1 MIQRMLAL
9 LAKLERV
16 RGRPNLPAVL
26 SGTVRNAR
34 TLAGYRMSAHGLEA
48 SRPVLLLAL
57 SECPDFKRQMVKLR
71 RIALRDARVGDETVM
86 GRLWWLEL
94 MHDVADHRA
103 ANLSSLAQL
112 LADVLRL
119 VEPTLVKHFK
129 LHQWIDAEFPAL
141 KRQLL
146 EVRKNDDQLVQ
157 VLREFTDRV
166 ERKARYLRAL
176 PRTTQVARDYVDAGG
191 PEGRERSAVIAE
203 IRARCGAA
211 TSTAETIPTRLLKRG
226 VIEQRGNKY
235 YPARP

>member
-1 MIQRMLAL
+1 
-9 LAKLERV
+9 
-16 RGRPNLPAVL
+16 
-26 SGTVRNAR
+26 
-34 TLAGYRMSAHGLEA
+34 
-48 SRPVLLLAL
+48 
-57 SECPDFKRQMVKLR
+57 
-71 RIALRDARVGDETVM
+71 RDARVGDETVM

-103 ANLSSLAQL
+103 ANLSSLA
-112 LADVLRL
+112 
-119 VEPTLVKHFK
+119 
-129 LHQWIDAEFPAL
+129 
-141 KRQLL
+141 QLL

-235 YPARP
+235 YPARPLNDAVD